1 VTSSGREAVSSVR
14 ANEFRVDPKRVL
26 ALKEAGMWDNVELR
40 NKMIRKFAEFDRQQ
54 KRG

>member
-1 VTSSGREAVSSVR
+1 VTSSGREAVSSIR
-14 ANEFRVDPKRVL
+14 ANEFRVDPERVR

-40 NKMIRKFAEFDRQQ
+40 NKMIRKFADFDRQQ

>member
-1 VTSSGREAVSSVR
+1 VTSSGRDAAPSVR
-14 ANEFRVDPKRVL
+14 ANEFRVDPDRVR

-54 KRG
+54 KKG